1 MHNFFNHIMVSEG
14 QDIPNW
20 ILDESGCFTLK
31 SGRTIFLDPGVP
43 CGWGNSFGL
52 YIFCLPKL

>member
-1 MHNFFNHIMVSEG
+1 MVSEG